1 MDNKEATIT
10 PLSGFFKWRPFP
22 CHKDRRA
29 AHNGF
34 LTDKEEGGS
43 ASKPFAT
50 TIWILEEQNI
60 LLFITK
66 IGRVYSSF
74 LQFTQHNF
82 QLRICFYLK
91 LPRVNKNFWH
101 NGVQRISFMPA
112 IISESKDESQR
123 FLILFTTS
131 DWMSSSQKWIENVPS
146 LTQ

>member
-1 MDNKEATIT
+1 MKTI
-10 PLSGFFKWRPFP
+10 PLPQGQESS
-22 CHKDRRA
+22 
-29 AHNGF
+29 HNGF
-34 LTDKEEGGS
+34 LTDKEEGGLS
-43 ASKPFAT
+43 SKPFAT
-50 TIWILEEQNI
+50 TIWILEEQNV

-91 LPRVNKNFWH
+91 LPRVNKNFLH